1 MKSSMATIFSD
12 TTEEKATTTSKE
24 LPSYYLHATMKD
36 GKLHEQGPQ

>member
-12 TTEEKATTTSKE
+12 TTEDMAITTSEE

>member
-1 MKSSMATIFSD
+1 MKSSTATIFSD

-36 GKLHEQGPQ
+36 GKLPEQGPR